1 MTAIFERVL
10 NMSLTGSIVIAVVL
24 LARLLLRRAP
34 KIYSYMLW
42 AVVLFRLLCPISLS
56 AGLSVL
62 KPLPVTTSQGLS
74 TVTYRP
80 VEPVIPASGE
90 IGQEAPKAESAET
103 AKAET
108 GAQAMTLAAA
118 AWLTVGGALAGCS
131 LVQYTVLRR
140 KLREAAPYRGEV
152 YLSDSIA
159 TPFVMGVIAPK
170 IYLPSDTPIAERRF
184 IIAHERHHLH
194 RGDPLWKLLG
204 YLALCVHWFN
214 PLVWLAF
221 FLGGKDMEM
230 SCDEAVLNQGSG
242 AEYGSL
248 AAA

>member
-80 VEPVIPASGE
+80 VEPVIPAFGK
-90 IGQEAPKAESAET
+90 IGQEDARPEPAKT
-103 AKAET
+103 VKAET
-108 GAQAMTLAAA
+108 GLQAMTLAAA
-118 AWLTVGGALAGCS
+118 VWLTVGGALAVCS
-131 LVQYTVLRR
+131 LVQYIVLRR
-140 KLREAAPYRGEV
+140 KPGAYRQSAACGWQG
-152 YLSDSIA
+152 A
-159 TPFVMGVIAPK
+159 KAP
-170 IYLPSDTPIAERRF
+170 
-184 IIAHERHHLH
+184 
-194 RGDPLWKLLG
+194 GN
-204 YLALCVHWFN
+204 N
-214 PLVWLAF
+214 PPGCPPP
-221 FLGGKDMEM
+221 GG
-230 SCDEAVLNQGSG
+230 
-242 AEYGSL
+242 
-248 AAA
+248 

>member
-56 AGLSVL
+56 ASLSVL
-62 KPLPVTTSQGLS
+62 KPLPVTTTQGLS

-90 IGQEAPKAESAET
+90 LGQENARPESAET

-108 GAQAMTLAAA
+108 GDQTMTLAAA
-118 AWLTVGGALAGCS
+118 VWLTAS
-131 LVQYTVLRR
+131 LRR
-140 KLREAAPYRGEV
+140 A
-152 YLSDSIA
+152 
-159 TPFVMGVIAPK
+159 GV
-170 IYLPSDTPIAERRF
+170 TRF
-184 IIAHERHHLH
+184 FAIAHSV
-194 RGDPLWKLLG
+194 D
-204 YLALCVHWFN
+204 A
-214 PLVWLAF
+214 
-221 FLGGKDMEM
+221 
-230 SCDEAVLNQGSG
+230 EAVRACMPEGTPV
-242 AEYGSL
+242 AEMR
-248 AAA
+248 

>member
-62 KPLPVTTSQGLS
+62 KPLPVTTTQGLS
-74 TVTYRP
+74 TVTYRS

-90 IGQEAPKAESAET
+90 IGQEVARAESAET
-103 AKAET
+103 VKAET

-118 AWLTVGGALAGCS
+118 VWLTVGGALAGCS
-131 LVQYTVLRR
+131 LV
-140 KLREAAPYRGEV
+140 
-152 YLSDSIA
+152 
-159 TPFVMGVIAPK
+159 
-170 IYLPSDTPIAERRF
+170 
-184 IIAHERHHLH
+184 
-194 RGDPLWKLLG
+194 
-204 YLALCVHWFN
+204 
-214 PLVWLAF
+214 
-221 FLGGKDMEM
+221 
-230 SCDEAVLNQGSG
+230 
-242 AEYGSL
+242 
-248 AAA
+248 